1 MTPLSSALFW
11 RRFAMRTQTTDL
23 LLVEDLE
30 DLEDVGRTGSLR
42 GKGVNDQADWVL
54 HRAT

>member
-1 MTPLSSALFW
+1 
-11 RRFAMRTQTTDL
+11 MRTQTTDL

-42 GKGVNDQADWVL
+42 EKSVNDEADWVL
-54 HRAT
+54 NRAT